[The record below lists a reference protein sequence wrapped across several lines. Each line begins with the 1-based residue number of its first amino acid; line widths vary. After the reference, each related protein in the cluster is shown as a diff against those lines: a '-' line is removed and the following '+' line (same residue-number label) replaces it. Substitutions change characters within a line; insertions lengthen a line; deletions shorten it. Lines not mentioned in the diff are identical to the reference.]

1 MKTEKDIR
9 KERQEL
15 KYFVVFLLGLVVIF
29 LAMLSFPVKAEEENI
44 IAVIETKEEGR
55 VYDPKIGVYVYS
67 ISESPADGAS
77 YDNNVGSE
85 ASDGSSQVV
94 DGAYESDEG
103 GDQQGDSVTEVYVP
117 DSDDDCPVSDKVP
130 ISVELQEYLWTR
142 CKKACPDNYKNYY
155 AFCLGVMQH
164 ESTFRPKAT
173 HKNGNGS
180 VDRGIMQI
188 NSSNIK
194 KMTNAGLISSSDDLF
209 DPFKCVDC
217 GLHMLNNYISKFGI
231 SESAYYAYNTGRER
245 EGSNKNS
252 RIVWGYYQNW
262 KEILFS

>member
-1 MKTEKDIR
+1 MNQETK

-15 KYFVVFLLGLVVIF
+15 KYFLIF
-29 LAMLSFPVKAEEENI
+29 LGVLVIGVLMFGKITSHAEEAEEY
-44 IAVIETKEEGR
+44 IAVINTKEGNKI
-55 VYDPKIGVYVYS
+55 YDPAIGTYTYVIGERPTDIDS
-67 ISESPADGAS
+67 AG
-77 YDNNVGSE
+77 NNVDSE
-85 ASDGSSQVV
+85 TGDVLAS
-94 DGAYESDEG
+94 APNESHEG
-103 GDQQGDSVTEVYVP
+103 TEGNTVTEVYIP
-117 DSDDDCPVSDKVP
+117 DSDDDCPVSEQVP

-142 CKKACPDNYKNYY
+142 CKKACPDAYKDYY

-180 VDRGIMQI
+180 IDRGIMQI
-188 NSSNIK
+188 NSSNVK
-194 KMTNAGLISSSDDLF
+194 KMKNAGLISSSDDLF
-209 DPFKCVDC
+209 DPEKCIDC
-217 GLHMLNNYISKFGI
+217 GLHMLNNYVSKFGI